1 MIRNMRKKYH
11 KHTYLLLIGIFLIN
25 CVFTSVY
32 IFPSKFQNNNIISNL
47 GEDFVEKVND
57 YPKLAQF
64 SGNFSSYNLSVILD
78 EVSSSVEGN
87 LTVNFYNDDNVNYTR
102 IPFHIY
108 LSGMESD
115 TRPGL
120 IEIINV
126 TDLYNP
132 NLAIPFEVYSSQQ
145 IMWVNLTTNLEPQK
159 RAEFLIKFN
168 ATIPDGG
175 IDRANSHGSNVT
187 QSRIFK
193 FASFYPIPCVYDNKD
208 GWNTD
213 PYLTTG
219 DPFYFDMA
227 YYNFFIEAPNGMKIA
242 ATGGLE
248 EKLENSVSTQYHF
261 NPVYPVREVTFSASR
276 YFQVQSKIS
285 NGVNVSTYFL
295 PKDAYLWNN
304 YALNH
309 AEDALLLF
317 NNTFGTYPYP
327 TLNVVEEYTDYG
339 GMEYPNQVYISEA
352 IDSWGY
358 PLDVDRRLLEKIIA
372 HEVCHQW
379 WYNLV
384 GNDEIDVGFLD
395 EGLTCWST
403 DYYGEYYHGDW
414 EYFQFTRYIDE
425 VRVYYAL
432 NGFSSKINQTVYEC
446 LATDTE
452 YNYTA
457 YKKTPLIFEKL
468 RQTLGLTDF
477 LEGLKVYF
485 ERHQFELVLLSDIQQ
500 AFEDVV
506 GQSLDWFF
514 FPWFDNLFLPKYSI
528 TRNNYS
534 PETQILTITIVDLND
549 PLNDYEYS
557 QQVPLSVYDASNSL
571 IFSQTIWINGTTEL
585 SFTIS
590 NQPHRVSLIYSNYV
604 LVQLADEF
612 DLTLDSLVRSDDQ
625 GLLVIVLAI
634 VIPTVVIA
642 TVVTIVILKRKRR
655 ASKNEVVK
663 NFMR

>member
-1 MIRNMRKKYH
+1 MKKKYY
-11 KHTYLLLIGIFLIN
+11 KFSALLIGILLIN
-25 CVFTSVY
+25 CAFTSVFMFLPK
-32 IFPSKFQNNNIISNL
+32 IQNNNSNSGL
-47 GEDFVEKVND
+47 NEGVVETVYN
-57 YPKLAQF
+57 YPNLAQINGDF
-64 SGNFSSYNLSVILD
+64 SRYNLSVIMD
-78 EVSSSVEGN
+78 EASSSIEGN

-108 LSGMESD
+108 LSGMEYD

-120 IEIINV
+120 IDIVNV
-126 TDLYNP
+126 TDLNTP
-132 NLAIPFEVYSSQQ
+132 NLEIPFEEYPNQQ
-145 IMWVNLTTNLEPQK
+145 IMWVNLIENLEPQN
-159 RAEFLIKFN
+159 RSEFLIKFN

-175 IDRANSHGSNVT
+175 IDRANSHGSNDT

-227 YYNFFIEAPNGMKIA
+227 YYNFFVEAPNGMIIA
-242 ATGGLE
+242 ATGSLE
-248 EKLENSVSTQYHF
+248 EKLENSASTWYHF
-261 NPVYPVREVTFSASR
+261 NPIYPVREVTFSASR

-295 PKDAYLWNN
+295 QKDDYLWNN

-309 AEDALLLF
+309 AEDALFLF

-327 TLNVVEEYTDYG
+327 TLNVVEEYTYFG
-339 GMEYPNQVYISEA
+339 GMEYPNQVYITEA
-352 IDSWGY
+352 IDSWEHS
-358 PLDVDRRLLEKIIA
+358 LDIKRRLLEKIIV

-414 EYFQFTRYIDE
+414 EYFQFTRYIDD
-425 VRVYYAL
+425 VRLYYAL

-446 LATDTE
+446 LDTGTE
-452 YNYTA
+452 FYYVA
-457 YKKTPLIFEKL
+457 YEKAPLIFEKL

-477 LEGLKVYF
+477 LEGLRLYF

-528 TRNNYS
+528 TQNIYNS
-534 PETQILTITIVDLND
+534 ETQNLKITIVDLNEQW
-549 PLNDYEYS
+549 NDYEYS
-557 QQVPLSVYDASNSL
+557 QQVPLNVYDASNSL
-571 IFSQTIWINGTTEL
+571 IFSQTVWINGTTEL
-585 SFTIS
+585 SFSIS
-590 NQPHRVSLIYSNYV
+590 NQPNRVSLNYNNYV
-604 LVQLADEF
+604 LVQLVDEF
-612 DLTLDSLVRSDDQ
+612 SLTLDSIVQSDDPAIS
-625 GLLVIVLAI
+625 GYEMAFLLMLSLVLIGFVIVEHRRKI
-634 VIPTVVIA
+634 
-642 TVVTIVILKRKRR
+642 TINI
-655 ASKNEVVK
+655 
-663 NFMR
+663 